1 MANFGS
7 ENKKGS
13 GGPLGVLSSFL
24 RRTVDKEWAIMLLLL
39 LVVGC
44 GSVKTVPITT
54 NTEVHYVDS
63 VRYEIRDSVR
73 ITEATRYRDMA
84 WLGDT
89 LSIEGKRSSMWAT
102 ADTAKGAIIGGL
114 NEKEVEERTKVI
126 YRDRWKTKDSLV
138 YKEVPVEVE
147 KPVEV
152 IKIPLVM
159 KILSVVGLLS
169 LAGLIIWLVG
179 KIKGFDILKKIRL
192 K

>member
-13 GGPLGVLSSFL
+13 GVPLGVLSSFL

-89 LSIEGKRSSMWAT
+89 LAIEGKRSSMWAT

-138 YKEVPVEVE
+138 FQDRPVPVEKIKVE
-147 KPVEV
+147 KVVPKFWKFFGWVGMLSV
-152 IKIPLVM
+152 LLLAGWITK
-159 KILSVVGLLS
+159 KIL
-169 LAGLIIWLVG
+169 IFKNKNI
-179 KIKGFDILKKIRL
+179 FQ
-192 K
+192 